1 MKRYAEVTLI
11 SEELVKDKNF
21 EQQQKTTEQTV
32 IGTLSSVSAS
42 EFYAAANTGYMPE
55 IVLKIYEQEY
65 SGQKKVRVNG
75 VQYTVIRTYLS
86 GDYIELHCQRKG
98 ADENA

>member
-1 MKRYAEVTLI
+1 MKRYVEATLI
-11 SEELVKDKNF
+11 KEELTKDENF
-21 EQQQKTTEQTV
+21 EQKQTNTEQTV

-55 IVLKIYEQEY
+55 IVLRIYEQEY
-65 SGQKKVRVNG
+65 SQQKKVRVNG

-86 GDYIELHCQRKG
+86 GDFIELHCQRKG

>member
-1 MKRYAEVTLI
+1 MQKYVEAALIKEVYVQT
-11 SEELVKDKNF
+11 EDH
-21 EQQQKTTEQTV
+21 EQRTVQQETPV

-42 EFYAAANTGYMPE
+42 EFYAAANTGYTPE

-65 SGQKKVRVNG
+65 SQQKKVRVNG

-86 GDYIELHCQRKG
+86 GDFIELHCQRKG

>member
-1 MKRYAEVTLI
+1 
-11 SEELVKDKNF
+11 
-21 EQQQKTTEQTV
+21 
-32 IGTLSSVSAS
+32 
-42 EFYAAANTGYMPE
+42 MPE

-65 SGQKKVRVNG
+65 SQQKKVRVNG

-86 GDYIELHCQRKG
+86 GDFIELHCQRKG